1 MPECHNSIQKKVG
14 KIASIDRGWLPVIL
28 PAHQTHKPEVGKIAS
43 IDRGWLHAP
52 SDYPVLTLWVGKIA
66 SIDRGWLQIIP
77 FNNKSTIKK
86 WEK

>member
-43 IDRGWLHAP
+43 IDRGWL
-52 SDYPVLTLWVGKIA
+52 
-66 SIDRGWLQIIP
+66 QIIP